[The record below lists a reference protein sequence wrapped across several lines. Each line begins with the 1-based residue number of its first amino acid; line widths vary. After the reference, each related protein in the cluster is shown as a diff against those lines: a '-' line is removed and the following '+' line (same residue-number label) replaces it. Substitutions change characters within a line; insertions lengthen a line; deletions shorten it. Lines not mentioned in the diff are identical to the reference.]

1 MKRTSLFILLLLP
14 FLFLSPGRD
23 VDAITKEEILNRY
36 RQDREAILRDR
47 GEIQKLMRGILKDI
61 RERNLKFRVELN
73 EMMKYK
79 IDSITGM
86 EIPTDLGLKSVVQW
100 RKSRQDWNTFFR
112 DYRKDYSERFQ
123 EKKKDRQDEVDKLND
138 ALRRLDRELRRLE
151 EKEKER
157 ATRDDHRDTTPD
169 KEPERYDD
177 QYDDTF
183 DDDRHTDD
191 SRDEVKPDDGLDKEE
206 TPYSDKTIV
215 PILPDSKDKD
225 KKDELA
231 KKKEKLEQKKKEA
244 RDQVDTDIPAAPSPS
259 ARAFDWR
266 DRGIVTPVRF
276 QGTCGCCWAFTSA
289 SIIESNYLLR
299 RKENVDLSEQ
309 YLLNCARDSQGRDAG
324 NCTGGWYGH
333 VLDYLTRNSVS
344 DEQRVPYRMKKESC
358 SPVDNPAYR
367 IKTWGYVKPNAGI
380 PTNREMKEALCK
392 YGPLAACIKVTPAF
406 QAYSGGIFDEH
417 APVSGER
424 DINHGLVIVGWDD
437 DKGAWLV
444 KNSWSDRWGEKGYAW
459 VEYGSNNIGFGAA
472 WVLVEPVQPSTR

>member
-1 MKRTSLFILLLLP
+1 MKRTSLSILLILP
-14 FLFLSPGRD
+14 FLFLSPGGD
-23 VDAITKEEILNRY
+23 ADAITKEEILQRY

-47 GEIQKLMRGILKDI
+47 GEIQKMMQGILTDI
-61 RERNLKFRVELN
+61 RKRNLKFRVELN

-86 EIPTDLGLKSVVQW
+86 ETPTDLGLKSVVHW
-100 RKSRQDWNTFFR
+100 RKSRKEWNTFFQ
-112 DYRKDYSERFQ
+112 DYREDYSERFQ
-123 EKKKDRQDEVDKLND
+123 DREKERQEEVDRLND

-151 EKEKER
+151 EKEKKRE
-157 ATRDDHRDTTPD
+157 ATRKDDRKTIPD
-169 KEPERYDD
+169 KEPDR
-177 QYDDTF
+177 YDDTF
-183 DDDRHTDD
+183 DDDRYADD
-191 SRDEVKPDDGLDKEE
+191 SRDKVKPDDGLDRKEK
-206 TPYSDKTIV
+206 PYSDKTIV
-215 PILPDSKDKD
+215 PILPDSKDK
-225 KKDELA
+225 E
-231 KKKEKLEQKKKEA
+231 KKKEELAEKKEELEQKKKEA

-289 SIIESNYLLR
+289 AIIESNYLLR
-299 RKENVDLSEQ
+299 RKERVDLSEQ
-309 YLLNCARDSQGRDAG
+309 YLLNCARDNQGRDAG
-324 NCTGGWYGH
+324 NCRGGWYGH
-333 VLDYLTRNSVS
+333 VLDFLTRKSVS
-344 DEQRVPYRMKKESC
+344 DEKSLPYKMKKESC
-358 SPVDNPAYR
+358 SPLSSPAYR
-367 IKTWGYVKPNAGI
+367 IKAWGYVKPNAGT

-406 QAYSGGIFDEH
+406 QAYKSGIFDEH

-472 WVLVEPVQPSTR
+472 WVLVEPVQRSPR